1 MGEEEEGGPWVKKL
15 TARGEG
21 RRGSCVVCGS
31 SSSSA
36 HSSSAF
42 ALEGNGFNKTEVK
55 STNIFI
61 MLFKCVHDVGVH

>member
-1 MGEEEEGGPWVKKL
+1 MGEK
-15 TARGEG
+15 TDRGEG

-36 HSSSAF
+36 F

-55 STNIFI
+55 KLKHIYNVVQ
-61 MLFKCVHDVGVH
+61 MCA